1 MAKIQARNVDDALYQ
16 RIEQSAMK
24 NERSLEGEI
33 RTALRE
39 YYQPVVSQEPMMSER
54 ERWQRETG
62 KRLRWLFDRLI
73 EDNYY
78 RTSVRANKAGVPELV
93 QLARQLDTSP
103 GLLMDI
109 MEGNEELPFSL
120 ADAIAENFDAGAGWL
135 LGGRGEPFPT
145 VSLGMG
151 YHEFFLPTGDDARYI
166 FEFIRISKGRHEGTL
181 LCLRIH
187 PTTGRMLL
195 GAVTAEFMLC
205 NDGTGGTGHGKLLAF
220 LLFLKESCAH
230 RAMNSFDWDPEE
242 SGFDFWSV
250 VGQHH
255 PVWFQDFR
263 RRSTAGWLQQL
274 LTGQDPDGWFNGWEG
289 DLEKVRDM
297 PFGGREHTK
306 TDIEPLISDG
316 AETE

>member
-1 MAKIQARNVDDALYQ
+1 
-16 RIEQSAMK
+16 
-24 NERSLEGEI
+24 
-33 RTALRE
+33 
-39 YYQPVVSQEPMMSER
+39 
-54 ERWQRETG
+54 
-62 KRLRWLFDRLI
+62 
-73 EDNYY
+73 
-78 RTSVRANKAGVPELV
+78 
-93 QLARQLDTSP
+93 
-103 GLLMDI
+103 
-109 MEGNEELPFSL
+109 MEGNAELPFSL

-135 LGGRGEPFPT
+135 LDGRGEPFPT
-145 VSLGMG
+145 ISLGMG
-151 YHEFFLPTGDDARYI
+151 YHEFFLPPGDDTHYI

-187 PTTGRMLL
+187 PTSGRMLL
-195 GAVTAEFMLC
+195 GVVTAEFKLC
-205 NDGTGGTGHGKLLAF
+205 NDGSGGTGHGKLLAF

-230 RAMNSFDWDPEE
+230 RGMNSFDWEPDE

-274 LTGQDPDGWFNGWEG
+274 LTGQDPDRWFNGWEG

-306 TDIEPLISDG
+306 TDIEPLNSDG
-316 AETE
+316 AETK

>member
-39 YYQPVVSQEPMMSER
+39 YYQPVVSEEPMMSER

-78 RTSVRANKAGVPELV
+78 RTSGRANKAGVPELV

-120 ADAIAENFDAGAGWL
+120 ADAIAEKFGSSAEWL
-135 LGGRGEPFPT
+135 LGNSGSPFIVT
-145 VSLGMG
+145 RIGSSG
-151 YHEFFLPTGDDARYI
+151 YTQFLLPGNVGNYT
-166 FEFIRISKGRHEGTL
+166 FELIRISTGRHAGTL
-181 LCLRIH
+181 IILRTDEDSGHTELAVITEAFYLCA
-187 PTTGRMLL
+187 GM
-195 GAVTAEFMLC
+195 
-205 NDGTGGTGHGKLLAF
+205 GTGGHSNLKRF
-220 LLFLKESCAH
+220 LLFLKTKSAH
-230 RAMNSFDWDPEE
+230 FGVNTFDFEPEE
-242 SGFDFWSV
+242 PDFHFWSV
-250 VGQHH
+250 IGHHH
-255 PVWFQDFR
+255 PVWFQDAN
-263 RRSTAGWLQQL
+263 RRSTARWLQQIFI
-274 LTGQDPDGWFNGWEG
+274 GDDPADWFKGWET
-289 DLEKVRDM
+289 DLKEISNT
-297 PFGGREHTK
+297 PFGEDSSNAGGLASE
-306 TDIEPLISDG
+306 
-316 AETE
+316 

>member
-1 MAKIQARNVDDALYQ
+1 
-16 RIEQSAMK
+16 
-24 NERSLEGEI
+24 
-33 RTALRE
+33 
-39 YYQPVVSQEPMMSER
+39 MSER
-54 ERWQRETG
+54 ERWQHETG
-62 KRLRWLFDRLI
+62 KRLKWLFDRLI

-78 RTSVRANKAGVPELV
+78 RTSGRANKAGVPELV

-109 MEGNEELPFSL
+109 MEGSEELPFNL

-145 VSLGMG
+145 VNLGMD
-151 YHEFFLPTGDDARYI
+151 YHEFFLPPGDDTNYI

-187 PTTGRMLL
+187 PATGRMLL
-195 GAVTAEFMLC
+195 GVVTAEFKLC
-205 NDGTGGTGHGKLLAF
+205 NDGNGGTGRGKLLAF
-220 LLFLKESCAH
+220 LLFIKESCAH
-230 RAMNSFDWDPEE
+230 RGMNSFDWEPDE

-263 RRSTAGWLQQL
+263 RRNTAGWLQQL
-274 LTGQDPDGWFNGWEG
+274 LTGQDPDGWFKGWEG
-289 DLEKVRDM
+289 DLEKIGDM
-297 PFGGREHTK
+297 PFGNASKVAGGVVSE
-306 TDIEPLISDG
+306 
-316 AETE
+316 